1 MEHLGASMNK
11 LTQHLRSFQQAWLT
25 MLKHPVEHL
34 INILVLALIITIC
47 AAGLSLNNSLNIWQ
61 QQNIAY
67 PQLTLYLDSNA
78 NQADVENI
86 ERSLNQQSKNI
97 IRDYKF
103 IGKQQALDELQQDQ
117 QIKSIA
123 SDVIESANNPLPD
136 VLIVNTL
143 TAESNVLNR
152 LNIQLNQLP
161 MVASVQMDL
170 RYANKIQDLLG
181 FAREISSA
189 AQILFILVLSLV
201 IYNMVRLQ
209 MMLKSDA
216 IKVSR
221 LIGASDGYIMRPL
234 CHYAVWQVT
243 LATGLATLGMHTMTY
258 NLNLM
263 FANFSHLFGK
273 SFTFATLPFGEFAI
287 MWLVLIIFTIFTVF
301 LAVRWVFRNTYSQ

>member
-1 MEHLGASMNK
+1 MNK
-11 LTQHLRSFQQAWLT
+11 LTHHFRSFKQAWLT
-25 MLKHPVEHL
+25 MLQNPVEHL

-47 AAGLSLNNSLNIWQ
+47 AAGLSLNNSLGVWQ
-61 QQNIAY
+61 QQNIVY

-86 ERSLNQQSKNI
+86 ERSLNQQSKSVV
-97 IRDYKF
+97 RDYKF
-103 IGKQQALDELQQDQ
+103 IGKQQALDELRQDQ
-117 QIKSIA
+117 QMKSIA

-136 VLIVNTL
+136 VIIVNTFS
-143 TAESNVLNR
+143 AESNVLNR
-152 LNIQLNQLP
+152 LNMQLNQLP
-161 MVASVQMDL
+161 MVDSVQMDL
-170 RYANKIQDLLG
+170 HYANKVQDLLS

-243 LATGLATLGMHTMTY
+243 LATGVSTLGMHAITH

-263 FANFSHLFGK
+263 FANFSNLFGK
-273 SFTFATLPFGEFAI
+273 SFTLATLPLGQFAM
-287 MWLVLIIFTIFTVF
+287 MWLVLVVFTIFTVF
-301 LAVRWVFRNTYSQ
+301 LAVRWVFRNTYSK

>member
-1 MEHLGASMNK
+1 MNK
-11 LTQHLRSFQQAWLT
+11 LTHHFRSFKQAWST
-25 MLKHPVEHL
+25 MLQQPIEHL

-47 AAGLSLNNSLNIWQ
+47 AAGISLNNSLNIWQ
-61 QQNIAY
+61 QQNIVY

-86 ERSLNQQSKNI
+86 ERSLNQQSKSI

-103 IGKQQALDELQQDQ
+103 IGKQQALDELRQDQ
-117 QIKSIA
+117 QMKSIA

-136 VLIVNTL
+136 VIIVNTL
-143 TAESNVLNR
+143 SAESSVLTR
-152 LNIQLNQLP
+152 LNMQLNQLP
-161 MVASVQMDL
+161 MVDSIQMDL
-170 RYANKIQDLLG
+170 HYANKVQDLLG

-243 LATGLATLGMHTMTY
+243 LATGVSTLGMHAITH

-263 FANFSHLFGK
+263 FANFSNLFGK
-273 SFTFATLPFGEFAI
+273 SFTLATLPLGQFAM
-287 MWLVLIIFTIFTVF
+287 MWLVLVVFTIFTVF
-301 LAVRWVFRNTYSQ
+301 LAVRWVFRNTYSK

>member
-1 MEHLGASMNK
+1 MNK
-11 LTQHLRSFQQAWLT
+11 LTHHFRSFKQAWSTILQN
-25 MLKHPVEHL
+25 PIEHL

-47 AAGLSLNNSLNIWQ
+47 AAGISLNNSLGIWQ
-61 QQNIAY
+61 QQNIVY
-67 PQLTLYLDSNA
+67 PKLTLYLDSNA

-86 ERSLNQQSKNI
+86 ERNLNQQNKNI
-97 IRDYKF
+97 VKDYKF

-117 QIKSIA
+117 QMKSIA

-136 VLIVNTL
+136 VIIINTL
-143 TAESNVLNR
+143 SAESNVLNR
-152 LNIQLNQLP
+152 LNMQLNQLP

-170 RYANKIQDLLG
+170 QYANKVHDLLG
-181 FAREISSA
+181 FAWEISSA

-243 LATGLATLGMHTMTY
+243 LATGLSTLGMHLITH

-263 FANFSHLFGK
+263 FANFSNLFGK
-273 SFTFATLPFGEFAI
+273 SITLATLPLAQFAM
-287 MWLVLIIFTIFTVF
+287 MWLVLVVFTIFTVF

>member
-1 MEHLGASMNK
+1 MNK
-11 LTQHLRSFQQAWLT
+11 LTHHFRSFKQAWLT
-25 MLKHPVEHL
+25 ILQNPVEHL

-47 AAGLSLNNSLNIWQ
+47 AAGLSLNNNLGVWQ
-61 QQNIAY
+61 QQNIVY

-86 ERSLNQQSKNI
+86 ERSLNQQSKSI
-97 IRDYKF
+97 VRDYKF
-103 IGKQQALDELQQDQ
+103 IGKQQALDELRQDQ
-117 QIKSIA
+117 QMKSIA

-136 VLIVNTL
+136 VIIVNTL
-143 TAESNVLNR
+143 SAESSILTRINM
-152 LNIQLNQLP
+152 QLKQLH
-161 MVASVQMDL
+161 MVDSIQMDL
-170 RYANKIQDLLG
+170 HYANKVQDLLG

-243 LATGLATLGMHTMTY
+243 LATGVSTLGMHAMTH

-263 FANFSHLFGK
+263 FANFSNLFGK
-273 SFTFATLPFGEFAI
+273 SFTLATLPLGQFAM
-287 MWLVLIIFTIFTVF
+287 MWLVLVVFTIFTVF